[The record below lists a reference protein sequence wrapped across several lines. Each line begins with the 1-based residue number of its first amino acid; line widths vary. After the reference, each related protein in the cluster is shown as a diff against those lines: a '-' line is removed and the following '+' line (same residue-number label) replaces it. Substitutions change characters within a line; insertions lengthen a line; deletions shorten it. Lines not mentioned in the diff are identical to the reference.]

1 MMIERDD
8 DVQKRKKNGVV
19 PLTPA
24 DQGKE
29 PGRGKTVVPVPGNSR
44 KKNYCMAGC

>member
-1 MMIERDD
+1 MP
-8 DVQKRKKNGVV
+8 KNGKNYVIV

-44 KKNYCMAGC
+44 KKIIAWQGVN

>member
-1 MMIERDD
+1 MP
-8 DVQKRKKNGVV
+8 KNGKNYVIV

-29 PGRGKTVVPVPGNSR
+29 PGSGKTVVPVPGISR
-44 KKNYCMAGC
+44 ENLIAWELSDN